1 MAEKVYLTSDQL
13 VVKLLGERE
22 EEITKLNER
31 YDELLKKFVTLQAEL
46 KIFEELKSRFEC
58 KLTTNKCGYEID
70 YNPEHNSYGQ
80 TVLYCWELDPAK
92 IEPKFQNLL
101 DILCLSLPQVE
112 SNKEKEE
119 D

>member
-58 KLTTNKCGYEID
+58 KLTTNKCGYEIN
-70 YNPEHNSYGQ
+70 YNPDHSDYGQ

-92 IEPKFQNLL
+92 IETKFQDLL

-112 SNKEKEE
+112 SNEEKKE